1 MKKQLIKLLSAL
13 LLTLAVL
20 STTALN
26 NSAILSPDTD
36 TRVEF
41 EDDIFED

>member
-20 STTALN
+20 STTALEDPT
-26 NSAILSPDTD
+26 ILPPDTD

-41 EDDIFED
+41 ENDIFEG